1 MAKAPAGRNDLKSY
15 IRYQLSQLSA
25 QNAEHVFERLA
36 FDLARVRIASN
47 LLPATGPVQ
56 SGGDQGRDFESY
68 HSYLAGS
75 SLTNSSFAGL
85 VSQEIVVG
93 AVTLSGI
100 PSFRERRDFEVF

>member
-1 MAKAPAGRNDLKSY
+1 MAKAPGGRNDLRAY

-36 FDLARVRIASN
+36 FDLARMRIASN

-68 HSYLAGS
+68 
-75 SLTNSSFAGL
+75 
-85 VSQEIVVG
+85 
-93 AVTLSGI
+93 
-100 PSFRERRDFEVF
+100 